1 MKDFSYLDNIQ
12 ISFIIG
18 PARSGTT
25 LLALLLHNHPNC
37 ISAPE
42 KKHFLYFYDKY
53 KNLSVVSQ
61 SLIDD
66 LTTYFVGDGI
76 DQNNIL
82 FNIED
87 KFFENTLTVGNKIN
101 YAQLT
106 KLIYLN
112 FYKNVK
118 NIQEVTCIIDKNPY
132 YTFQTDK
139 IRHIFPDAK
148 FICINRDYRANILSN
163 RQSQKPYNS
172 VKSIGYYAVIWN
184 YYSEKLQQILSH
196 FTSHSLLLK
205 YEDLVE
211 HKEKEVERIF
221 TFLNI
226 PFSEKVFDYH
236 KDLLE
241 KLSKLNLTQNVY
253 ERAVKKIS
261 DLSRPINTKRAYA
274 WKNELKEK
282 EIKQAEFICAQ
293 QGLYFNYQPITK
305 VSFLEQCKFF
315 AFTIPAYLRVGLF
328 FLINSPKIHLYLND
342 VRNANYKKKN
352 SHIPS

>member
-1 MKDFSYLDNIQ
+1 MKDFSYLDKIQ

-66 LTTYFVGDGI
+66 LTNYFVGNGI
-76 DQNNIL
+76 DTKNIL

-87 KFFENTLTVGNKIN
+87 NFFENTLHVGDKIN

-106 KLIYLN
+106 KLIYLS

-118 NIQEVTCIIDKNPY
+118 DINEVTCIIDKNPY

-139 IRHIFPDAK
+139 ILHTFPDAK

-172 VKSIGYYAVIWN
+172 VKSVGYYAVIWN
-184 YYSEKLQQILSH
+184 YYSEKLKQLLS
-196 FTSHSLLLK
+196 SLPVTTFLLK

-211 HKEKEVERIF
+211 NKEKEVERIF
-221 TFLNI
+221 KFLNI

-241 KLSKLNLTQNVY
+241 KLSKLNLTLNVY

-274 WKNELKEK
+274 WKNELKET
-282 EIKQAEFICAQ
+282 EIKQAEFVCGQ
-293 QGLYFNYQPITK
+293 QGLYFNYQPISK
-305 VSFLEQCKFF
+305 ISVLEKWKFF
-315 AFTIPAYLRVGLF
+315 ILTIPGYLRVGLF

>member
-66 LTTYFVGDGI
+66 LTNYFVGNGI
-76 DQNNIL
+76 DTKNIL

-87 KFFENTLTVGNKIN
+87 NFFENTLHVGDKIN

-106 KLIYLN
+106 KLIYLS

-118 NIQEVTCIIDKNPY
+118 DINEVTCIIDKNPY

-139 IRHIFPDAK
+139 ILHTFPDAK

-172 VKSIGYYAVIWN
+172 VKSVGYYAVIWN
-184 YYSEKLQQILSH
+184 YYSEKLNQLL
-196 FTSHSLLLK
+196 TSLPATTLLLK

-211 HKEKEVERIF
+211 NKEKEVERIF
-221 TFLNI
+221 KFLNI

-261 DLSRPINTKRAYA
+261 DLSRPINTKRAFA
-274 WKNELKEK
+274 WKNELKET
-282 EIKQAEFICAQ
+282 EIKQAEFVCEH
-293 QGLYFNYQPITK
+293 QGLYFNYHPINKIST
-305 VSFLEQCKFF
+305 LEKLKFF
-315 AFTIPAYLRVGLF
+315 ILTIPGYVRVGLF

>member
-1 MKDFSYLDNIQ
+1 MDFSYLDNIQ

-66 LTTYFVGDGI
+66 LTNYFVGNGI
-76 DQNNIL
+76 DTKNIL

-87 KFFENTLTVGNKIN
+87 NFFENTLHVGDKIN

-106 KLIYLN
+106 KLIYLS

-118 NIQEVTCIIDKNPY
+118 DINEVTCIIDKNPY

-139 IRHIFPDAK
+139 ILHTFPDAK

-172 VKSIGYYAVIWN
+172 VKSVGYYAVIWN
-184 YYSEKLQQILSH
+184 YYSEKLNQLL
-196 FTSHSLLLK
+196 TSLPATTLLLK

-211 HKEKEVERIF
+211 NKEKEVERIF
-221 TFLNI
+221 KFLNI

-261 DLSRPINTKRAYA
+261 DLCRPINTKRAFA
-274 WKNELKEK
+274 WKNELKET
-282 EIKQAEFICAQ
+282 EIKQAEFVCEH
-293 QGLYFNYQPITK
+293 QGLYFNYHPINKIST
-305 VSFLEQCKFF
+305 LEKLKFF
-315 AFTIPAYLRVGLF
+315 ILTIPGYVRVGLF

>member
-76 DQNNIL
+76 DQKNIL

-172 VKSIGYYAVIWN
+172 VKSVGYYAVIWN
-184 YYSEKLQQILSH
+184 YYSEKLQQILSN
-196 FTSHSLLLK
+196 FKSHSILLK

-211 HKEKEVERIF
+211 RKEKEVERIF

-274 WKNELKEK
+274 WKNELKET

-305 VSFLEQCKFF
+305 VSFFEKCKFF
-315 AFTIPAYLRVGLF
+315 VSTVPAYLRVGLF

-352 SHIPS
+352 AQIAS